1 MKKRNLMEEYN
12 TTAYLYNMR
21 YKEEQ
26 ELKISFLL
34 GRIKPKED
42 EILIDVGCGTG
53 ILFKMVKCKE
63 IIGIDISINM
73 IREAKKIG
81 KAELILADGE
91 NLPLRDEIADIVMS
105 ITVIDLAEN
114 KEKFFSE
121 IIRCLK
127 RNGRFGISILKHS
140 NIPKNIPEDTE
151 IYESDTMKSIFL
163 IGKK

>member
-1 MKKRNLMEEYN
+1 MNKYN
-12 TTAYLYNMR
+12 ATAYLYNMR
-21 YKEEQ
+21 YKNEQ

-34 GRIKPKED
+34 GRIKPRENEVLVD
-42 EILIDVGCGTG
+42 IGCGTG
-53 ILFKMVKCKE
+53 LLFKMIKCKE

-91 NLPLRDEIADIVMS
+91 FLPLRDEVADIVMS
-105 ITVIDLAEN
+105 ITVIDLIEN

-121 IIRCLK
+121 IMRCLK

-140 NIPKNIPEDTE
+140 SIPKNIPENTE
-151 IYESDTMKSIFL
+151 IYESDTMRSIFL
-163 IGKK
+163 IGRK

>member
-105 ITVIDLAEN
+105 VTVIDLAEN

>member
-105 ITVIDLAEN
+105 VTVIDLAEN

-140 NIPKNIPEDTE
+140 NIPKNIPGDTE